1 MNDIEFDFLSFIL
14 DKNQKNESFTQ
25 REVAKALKISLG
37 MLNNIIKKAVN
48 TGFVKISKINGKNY
62 KYLLTPQ
69 GLSIIYNKSIKYFK
83 NIVKNV
89 YIYKDSILNLINRKK
104 QQGLKKIVLLGKS
117 NLDYIIEYC
126 CIKAEIDYENLIII
140 NEIEKLLQKCD
151 KTNTSS
157 KCAYFF
163 SENLNEY
170 EIKRIQNI
178 ISLIN
183 IGKGNREIENVN
195 LIEFINTSFSS
206 NKD

>member
-25 REVAKALKISLG
+25 REIAKALKISLG
-37 MLNNIIKKAVN
+37 MLNNIVKKAVN

-69 GLSIIYNKSIKYFK
+69 GLSIIYNKSIKYLK
-83 NIVKNV
+83 NIIKNA
-89 YIYKDSILNLINRKK
+89 YIYKDSILHLMNQKK
-104 QQGLKKIVLLGKS
+104 QKGFKKIVLLGKS

-126 CIKAEIDYENLIII
+126 CIKVEIDYENLITL
-140 NEIEKLLQKCD
+140 NEIEKLLQKGD
-151 KTNTSS
+151 KTNS
-157 KCAYFF
+157 CFMCVYFF
-163 SENLNEY
+163 SENLNEH

-183 IGKGNREIENVN
+183 IGKDNREMENVN
-195 LIEFINTSFSS
+195 LIEFINTTFSS
-206 NKD
+206 NKN